1 MTLRGIARNVVRAL
15 CICTLAVLTAG
26 CPLRIQGEITTKPAG
41 VGPGGSGPGTIMAG
55 TWCCKTAT
63 TKKGTG
69 CTAVPKGTTA
79 TSCPSAGGDQA
90 YCSTVR
96 ATQLTMLE
104 LSPVIESHTGRVV
117 RPDRLLKNGPAV
129 LVQAIDPQTF
139 YTANDAKQLAALFA
153 GVEKLLKD

>member
-79 TSCPSAGGDQA
+79 TSCPSAGGGPSVLLDCTGNSVDNA
-90 YCSTVR
+90 GTV
-96 ATQLTMLE
+96 TC
-104 LSPVIESHTGRVV
+104 
-117 RPDRLLKNGPAV
+117 D
-129 LVQAIDPQTF
+129 
-139 YTANDAKQLAALFA
+139 
-153 GVEKLLKD
+153 